1 MTSQSQSQ
9 PVVDGSQ
16 SLSQPV
22 VDGPQSQSQPV
33 LSQPPAAKRLRRS
46 QRVKLDG
53 TEISQVADGPLSEPV
68 VVDESQS
75 LPPKSQSQPPSQS
88 LPPPARAQ
96 PKKAPS
102 RKNQILAL
110 AAEDKENDS
119 LLVDNAGL
127 LAQSN

>member
-1 MTSQSQSQ
+1 MRRA
-9 PVVDGSQ
+9 
-16 SLSQPV
+16 
-22 VDGPQSQSQPV
+22 SQSQPV

-46 QRVKLDG
+46 QKGKIDG

-75 LPPKSQSQPPSQS
+75 LPPKSQSQPPSQSLSLPPKSQSQSQPPSQS